1 MDLENL
7 KISGS
12 PETVDDDPNIA
23 IPTVD
28 HSLEAEG
35 AAEQLH
41 LYLLTL
47 LRLATTCPYSDVRR
61 RCTAFLNQL
70 QVSCGSSMLFGN
82 EQARPLQRIIPIT
95 KLTTTFLPF
104 LLLPYPKTSGIV
116 TPMLLHPSPS
126 FFIAETDIT
135 SFQGQAPTAMSTKLS
150 PLSPS
155 LTSVITGP
163 RESHSDDIAYQST
176 GHGDHWFHLQ
186 VYATPEE
193 EVIGQ
198 PVDEYVWQLI
208 AQMYLTTGR
217 ISNLCRVL
225 AYFPT
230 FYEAFH
236 TSISVVLKRSI
247 GPLHPPW
254 RYYLGIM
261 VCIIL
266 IF

>member
-1 MDLENL
+1 
-7 KISGS
+7 
-12 PETVDDDPNIA
+12 
-23 IPTVD
+23 
-28 HSLEAEG
+28 
-35 AAEQLH
+35 
-41 LYLLTL
+41 
-47 LRLATTCPYSDVRR
+47 
-61 RCTAFLNQL
+61 
-70 QVSCGSSMLFGN
+70 
-82 EQARPLQRIIPIT
+82 
-95 KLTTTFLPF
+95 
-104 LLLPYPKTSGIV
+104 
-116 TPMLLHPSPS
+116 MLLHPSPS
-126 FFIAETDIT
+126 FFIAESDIT
-135 SFQGQAPTAMSTKLS
+135 SFQGQAPTPMSTKLS

-155 LTSVITGP
+155 LSSVITGP

-176 GHGDHWFHLQ
+176 GNGDHWFHLQ
-186 VYATPEE
+186 VYATPDE

-236 TSISVVLKRSI
+236 VSISVVLKRSI

-261 VCIIL
+261 VCICIYRNTC
-266 IF
+266 